1 MNDALRP
8 SAAEA
13 AAAWAARVRANREQ
27 VDRRREESDGTDFY
41 APIASAFR
49 ADPRRTGD
57 ATLDALRSLV
67 RPDEVVLDIGAG
79 GGRFALPLALGCREV
94 IALDPSAGMLDV
106 LRAGAAEHGVGNVR
120 VLEARWP
127 VADPP
132 ASDVALIAQVG
143 YDVEPIGAFLDGM
156 EAAAR
161 RLCVAVLLDR
171 PPPSAVDALWPEV
184 HGEER
189 ASLPALPEF
198 LVLLLARGRLPEVR
212 GVERATM
219 GAATREELINR
230 ARRLL
235 WLSPGGEKDG
245 RLLAQMDR
253 VAQLQDGQWTLPGG
267 PTTVGVVT
275 WTPRRP

>member
-1 MNDALRP
+1 MGDALSP
-8 SAAEA
+8 TAAAAE
-13 AAAWAARVRANREQ
+13 AAWAARVRANREQ

-49 ADPRRTGD
+49 ADPRRSGD

-79 GGRFALPLALGCREV
+79 GGRFALSLALGCREV

-106 LRAGAAEHGVGNVR
+106 LRASAAEHGVANVR

-132 ASDVALIAQVG
+132 AADLALIAQVG

-212 GVERATM
+212 LVERAAL
-219 GAATREELINR
+219 GAATREELVNR

-235 WLSPGGEKDG
+235 WLRPGGEKDR
-245 RLLAQMDR
+245 RLLAQLECVTAR
-253 VAQLQDGQWTLPGG
+253 DGQWLLPDG
-267 PTTVGVVT
+267 PTMVGVVT
-275 WTPRRP
+275 WTAGPD

>member
-1 MNDALRP
+1 MDDVLSPTVA
-8 SAAEA
+8 AAE
-13 AAAWAARVRANREQ
+13 AAWAARVRANREQ
-27 VDRRREESDGTDFY
+27 VDRFREESDGGDFY

-49 ADPRRTGD
+49 ADPGRSGD

-67 RPDEVVLDIGAG
+67 RPDDVVLDIGAG
-79 GGRFALPLALGCREV
+79 GGRYALPLALGCREV
-94 IALDPSAGMLDV
+94 VALDPSAGMLDV
-106 LRAGAAEHGVGNVR
+106 LRAGAAEHGLTNVR

-127 VADPP
+127 TADPP
-132 ASDVALIAQVG
+132 RADVALIAHVG

-171 PPPSAVDALWPEV
+171 APPSAIDALWPQI

-212 GVERATM
+212 LVERAAL
-219 GAATREELINR
+219 AATTREELVNR

-235 WLSPGGEKDG
+235 WLRPGGEKDR
-245 RLLAQMDR
+245 RLLAR
-253 VAQLQDGQWTLPGG
+253 VERDATQQDGRWILPGG
-267 PTTVGVVT
+267 PTMVAVVT
-275 WTPRRP
+275 WRPPG